1 MPLNTSLS
9 GKPGLHDAVM
19 ATLFCMLALIMYR
32 APLFLG
38 DALYFR
44 DYQFFFGPMKHFLAE
59 MMKQGEWAF
68 WNPRV
73 LMGSPFFADPQS
85 GVLYPPSLLFLFADG
100 PKIIALSL
108 VFHIVVGQMGLYR
121 LARHYQLGC
130 LAAAAGAVVY
140 GLGGW
145 MISMGNILTW
155 VYSAAWAPWVVL
167 VFERLWATPNLRNT
181 ALTAAIIALQMLAG
195 NPEMFIMIGL
205 ILVVRRL
212 TIPGT
217 MAVKWLPYSFAAGL
231 LATIIYSPQL
241 LATWEYQTLSVRA
254 GGMSIDE
261 LLEFSAIHSQ
271 WRSIIIPPA
280 LSAENWNILAVFPD
294 GHVPLILS
302 LYVGWTIVFLGILG
316 FVKPSRTSLSWLIII
331 GLGVFLAMGSA
342 NPLAVD
348 FLKLIKVF
356 RSPEK
361 YLYLVHIG
369 VALLASFGVACL
381 LSWIRRPHLSQ
392 TIGLVILAALSLDLI
407 ITNSRIDLTVKNYYP
422 VLKNSAEVRYLTAN
436 PGRVYSRSVAADQEE
451 SVRELFAAYR
461 ATLTPN
467 TGTIA
472 GVSYLN
478 GVPFIA
484 LREQAVVHDLIDSQP
499 PGILLA
505 RRLGGVSTPYVV
517 TDDPAFGNSHE
528 WAELATRLTNTLWR
542 LKQSAPLL
550 GFPTRVESLAEWEA
564 YNAIDQEDFSNGH
577 TVFVPE
583 HASSDI
589 SIQEGSVNR
598 YTEQPG
604 RIDASVTTAT
614 GGLLVFRQSFYP
626 GWHVNVDGKETTLI
640 PTNRFFIGVEV
651 PPGDHQVRFRFE
663 PSHWHLGLL
672 LSALGL
678 LTMIVMMIADFR
690 ILRQM
695 AISFWRRCGEIYC
708 LIFRGSRK

>member
-1 MPLNTSLS
+1 MSLINSLS
-9 GKPGLHDAVM
+9 GKPGLHDAAM

-32 APLFLG
+32 APLFFG

-44 DYQFFFGPMKHFLAE
+44 DYQFFFGPMKLFLAE
-59 MMKQGEWAF
+59 MMKHGEWAF

-85 GVLYPPSLLFLFADG
+85 GVLYLPSLLFLFADG
-100 PKIIALSL
+100 PKVIALSL
-108 VFHIVVGQMGLYR
+108 VFHIVVGQMGLYK
-121 LARHYQLGC
+121 LARHYQLGW

-167 VFERLWATPNLRNT
+167 VFERLWTAPNLRNT
-181 ALTAAIIALQMLAG
+181 AIAAATIAMQMLAG
-195 NPEMFIMIGL
+195 NPEMFLMIGL
-205 ILVVRRL
+205 VLVVRRL
-212 TIPGT
+212 ATPGI
-217 MAVKWLPYSFAAGL
+217 MAGKWVAYSITAGL
-231 LATIIYSPQL
+231 LATLIYSPQL
-241 LATWEYQTLSVRA
+241 LATWEYQKLSVRA
-254 GGMSIDE
+254 AGMSIDE
-261 LLEFSAIHSQ
+261 LLEFSAIGSQ
-271 WRSIIIPPA
+271 WLSIVVPPA
-280 LSAENWNILAVFPD
+280 LAPENWNILTAFPD

-302 LYVGWTIVFLGILG
+302 IYVGWAVIALGILG
-316 FVKPSRTSLSWLIII
+316 LVKPGRTSLSWLFII
-331 GLGVFLAMGSA
+331 GVGIFLAMGSA
-342 NPLAVD
+342 NPLAID
-348 FLKLIKVF
+348 FLKLVKVF

-381 LSWIRRPHLSQ
+381 LSWIRRPRLAQ
-392 TIGLVILAALSLDLI
+392 TIGLAILAMLSLDLI
-407 ITNSRIDLTVKNYYP
+407 MTNGHIDPTVKDYFP
-422 VLKNSAEVRYLTAN
+422 ALKNSAEVRHITEN
-436 PGRVYSRSVAADQEE
+436 PGRVYSRSIAADQEE
-451 SVRELFAAYR
+451 TVRGLFAAYR

-467 TGTIA
+467 IGTIA
-472 GVSYLN
+472 GISYLN

-505 RRLGGVSTPYVV
+505 RRLGGFSTPYVV

-528 WAELATRLTNTLWR
+528 WTELATRLTNTLWR

-550 GFPTRVESLAEWEA
+550 DFPKRVESLAEWET
-564 YNAIDQEDFSNGH
+564 YNAIDQEDYSNGH

-583 HASSDI
+583 HASSGI
-589 SIQEGSVNR
+589 SIQEGSVTR
-598 YTEQPG
+598 FTDRPG
-604 RIDASVTTAT
+604 HVDANVTTHT
-614 GGLLVFRQSFYP
+614 GGLLVLRQSAYP
-626 GWHVNVDGKETTLI
+626 GWQVEVDGKEAALI

-651 PPGDHQVRFRFE
+651 PPGDHRVSFRFE
-663 PSHWHLGLL
+663 PSHWRLGLL

-708 LIFRGSRK
+708 SFFRGPLK